1 MRTAEFDYELP
12 SELIAQQP
20 LPKRSASRMLV
31 LDRNAGSWT
40 DGWFRDL
47 PAHVGPGDCLV
58 VNDSRVIAA
67 RLKGRRPVT
76 GGSAEI
82 LVLGPHGGSG
92 SRWRALVRPGRRLR
106 DGATI
111 EVGGGVAVVR
121 ERLGDGVRVVE
132 FPGLGLAAVEK
143 LLAEHGRV
151 PLPPYIRR
159 PDDEHDRERYQT
171 VYARHSGS
179 VAAPTAGLHFD
190 RDLLSAVRECGA
202 EFASITL
209 HVGLGTFRPV
219 SAVHVEGHRMH
230 AETFRVP
237 AEAAA
242 SIASARRILA
252 VGTTCVRAL
261 ETAARTGGWPGGA
274 TAGETDLF
282 VVPGFRFRAV
292 EGLLTNFHLPRS
304 SLLMLVSA
312 FAGKE
317 LVLNAYAHAVR
328 ERYRFYSYGD
338 CMLIL

>member
-1 MRTAEFDYELP
+1 
-12 SELIAQQP
+12 
-20 LPKRSASRMLV
+20 MLV

-40 DGWFRDL
+40 DAWFRDL
-47 PAHVGPGDCLV
+47 PDRVGPGDCLV
-58 VNDSRVIAA
+58 VNDSRVMAA

-82 LVLGPHGGSG
+82 LVLGPHGESG
-92 SRWRALVRPGRRLR
+92 RRWRALVRPGRRLR

-111 EVGGGVAVVR
+111 EVGGEVAVVR
-121 ERLGDGVRVVE
+121 EQLGDGVRVVE
-132 FPGLGLAAVEK
+132 FPGQGPAAVES

-159 PDDEHDRERYQT
+159 PDDEIDRERYQT
-171 VYARHSGS
+171 VYARHNGS

-190 RDLLSAVRECGA
+190 TDLLNTVRERGA
-202 EFASITL
+202 EVASITL

-219 SAVHVEGHRMH
+219 SAARVEGHRMD

-237 AEAAA
+237 APAAA
-242 SIASARRILA
+242 SIAAARRVLA

-261 ETAARTGGWPGGA
+261 ETAARTGGGPGEA
-274 TAGETDLF
+274 TAGDTDLF
-282 VVPGFRFRAV
+282 IVPGFRFRAV
-292 EGLLTNFHLPRS
+292 QGLLTNFHLPRS
-304 SLLMLVSA
+304 TLLMLVSA
-312 FAGKE
+312 LAGKE
-317 LVLNAYAHAVR
+317 LVLDAYAHAVR